1 MKPSTKVTLTLLHKM
16 GVKYTNIDCKLFV
29 DNRNSL
35 SKQMSKSSVLVLH
48 SNDLMPRNGD
58 CFFPF
63 RQDSDFFYLTGIDQE
78 ESVLLLVPGG
88 KKGKDKHVLFIKE
101 TNDHIRVWEGHKY
114 SKNEATVISGVRDVR
129 TLREMKGFLG
139 EVLKDKSI
147 VYFNKNENERAS
159 SPVKSRNDRLLSTLK
174 TEHKKHDFVSVA
186 PLLTALRVIKS
197 KEEISLIMDACA
209 ITKSAFER
217 VLSMVKPG
225 IGEHEIEA
233 EITHEFISKKAN
245 SHAYSPI
252 VASGKNACVLHY
264 IDNNN
269 QCREGDLI
277 LLDFGAEY
285 ANYASDLSRTI
296 PANGV
301 FSPRQKLVYN
311 AVLRVFK
318 KARANMVE
326 GNTLKKLQES
336 VIKHMEVELVELGL
350 FSKKAIQNQN
360 PEEPLVKKYFM
371 HGTSHFMGLDVH
383 DVGDR
388 NKPFRNGMVLTCE
401 PGLYILEEGIGVR
414 IENDILINGS
424 APIDLMADI
433 PIEVNE
439 IEALMKS

>member
-1 MKPSTKVTLTLLHKM
+1 
-16 GVKYTNIDCKLFV
+16 
-29 DNRNSL
+29 
-35 SKQMSKSSVLVLH
+35 
-48 SNDLMPRNGD
+48 
-58 CFFPF
+58 
-63 RQDSDFFYLTGIDQE
+63 
-78 ESVLLLVPGG
+78 
-88 KKGKDKHVLFIKE
+88 
-101 TNDHIRVWEGHKY
+101 
-114 SKNEATVISGVRDVR
+114 
-129 TLREMKGFLG
+129 
-139 EVLKDKSI
+139 
-147 VYFNKNENERAS
+147 
-159 SPVKSRNDRLLSTLK
+159 
-174 TEHKKHDFVSVA
+174 
-186 PLLTALRVIKS
+186 LLTALRVIKS

-360 PEEPLVKKYFM
+360 PDEPLVKKYFM